1 MAPEIIAKNKYGSKV
16 DIWSLGVLVYYI
28 IDGNFPFDGE
38 TKSEIFQK
46 IRYDSPPSFS
56 NKENWEKVEPYGV
69 EFVKLCLTRS
79 PKLRPPASELLIHP
93 WLLRKK

>member
-38 TKSEIFQK
+38 TKSEIF
-46 IRYDSPPSFS
+46 
-56 NKENWEKVEPYGV
+56 
-69 EFVKLCLTRS
+69 
-79 PKLRPPASELLIHP
+79 
-93 WLLRKK
+93 